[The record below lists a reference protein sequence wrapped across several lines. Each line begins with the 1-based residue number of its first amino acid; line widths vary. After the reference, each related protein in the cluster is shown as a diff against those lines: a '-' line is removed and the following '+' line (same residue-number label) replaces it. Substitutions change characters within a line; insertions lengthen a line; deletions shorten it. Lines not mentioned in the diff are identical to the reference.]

1 MSKLEGAHL
10 IPRNPQPGMPSSYPL
25 KGEQTTLGRH
35 PTNDIVL
42 ALDSISR
49 FHARIDCRGDF
60 FIIQDLNSSNG
71 SFVNGERITQL
82 AVHHGDYVTFGN
94 VEFEFQN
101 ASQHAT
107 AGSAS
112 ASSMVGM
119 EIIDIRDDRET
130 GKPTTQSFIKV
141 EDAAGKNKSSVISS
155 VDDKKADK
163 AAVIRLNQRLASLY
177 KLSELLRE
185 MGAENESESDTL
197 VKVLALIF
205 QAVPADRG
213 VFLTRY
219 HEDSEQFEVAA
230 VKYRDDPIVP
240 TKVRVSR
247 TILDQ
252 VLKERVSILSRDA
265 MSDERF
271 NSSESIIAAKVQS
284 AICCPMIMGGKVL
297 GVVFIETS
305 QASRVLSQEDL
316 EFVTIVAS
324 EAGVAISN
332 MRMQKEAMH
341 RQRLAAVGETVA
353 GISHNVKNILVLSQG
368 GADLLTRALEK
379 NDPKSAREAW
389 SVVSRGI
396 DKIGKLVV
404 EMLEYSSNKKPD
416 LTLLNINDLICLIAE
431 EIEDKLIAKSIVL
444 ELVLDDNIPP
454 RPLDKLGMQRTLMN
468 LFVNGMEAINH
479 PEGEIVVTTAQ
490 RSDGML
496 VISVKD
502 NGSGISA
509 EKLPKIF
516 LPFFTTKGSAGTGLG
531 LPMCKKCIEDMN
543 GTIRVE
549 SQENVGTKFTME
561 IPLLQAT

>member
-1 MSKLEGAHL
+1 MTQTDGAKL
-10 IPRNPQPGMPSSYPL
+10 IPRNPQPGMPALYPL
-25 KGEQTTLGRH
+25 KPEQTTLGRH

-60 FIIQDLNSSNG
+60 YIIQDLNSSNG
-71 SFVNGERITQL
+71 TFVNGERITQL

-101 ASQHAT
+101 QAQSS
-107 AGSAS
+107 SAIGT
-112 ASSMVGM
+112 ASSLVGM
-119 EIIDIRDDRET
+119 EIIDIRDDRESA
-130 GKPTTQSFIKV
+130 KPTTQSFIKV
-141 EDAAGKNKSSVISS
+141 EEAANKKKSSVISS

-177 KLSELLRE
+177 KLSEHLRE
-185 MGAENESESDTL
+185 IDVDNEAETL
-197 VKVLALIF
+197 AKVLELIF
-205 QAVPADRG
+205 SAVPADRG
-213 VFLTRY
+213 VILSRV
-219 HEDSEQFEVAA
+219 HEESEQFEVSA

-252 VLKERVSILSRDA
+252 VLRDRVSILSRDA

-271 NSSESIIAAKVQS
+271 NSSESIIASKVQS
-284 AICCPMIMGGKVL
+284 AICCPMILGGKVL
-297 GVVFIETS
+297 GVVFVETNQS
-305 QASRVLSQEDL
+305 SKVLNQEDL
-316 EFVTIVAS
+316 EFVTIIAS
-324 EAGVAISN
+324 ETGVALAN
-332 MRMQKEAMH
+332 TRMQKEAIH

-368 GADLLTRALEK
+368 GADLLTRALDK
-379 NDPKSAREAW
+379 NDVKAAREAW
-389 SVVSRGI
+389 NVVSRGI

-404 EMLEYSSNKKPD
+404 EMLEYSSNKKPE
-416 LTLLNINDLICLIAE
+416 LSVVNINDMICLIAE

-454 RPLDKLGMQRTLMN
+454 RALDKLGMQRTLMN
-468 LFVNGMEAINH
+468 IFVNAMEAIGH

-490 RSDGML
+490 RADGTL
-496 VISVKD
+496 VITVKD
-502 NGSGISA
+502 NGAGIPA
-509 EKLPKIF
+509 DKQPKIF

-531 LPMCKKCIEDMN
+531 LPMCKKCIEDMS

-561 IPLLQAT
+561 IPLLQPG